1 MDRYTPRLSEAS
13 EYRISEEGT
22 HRKAKAS
29 IDTLYE
35 ISQILGT
42 GIDKKT
48 LTLCIS
54 LCEMGIPPENVAAVV
69 DYLQRKKIDS
79 LEI

>member
-1 MDRYTPRLSEAS
+1 MEQYNRMSGSFGPDNDEF
-13 EYRISEEGT
+13 ISSTNGNEEGN
-22 HRKAKAS
+22 HRKAKTS

-35 ISQILGT
+35 ISQILDT

-54 LCEMGIPPENVAAVV
+54 LCEMGIPPENVAV
-69 DYLQRKKIDS
+69 S
-79 LEI
+79 